1 MRAARAAGSGP
12 ERGAPPP
19 VKAAKPRRQEPVGH
33 RHCPRLQD
41 DESSSQVWPGLSL
54 PLADR
59 GDSLPWSPEG
69 RARWSQSLCHNNLNV
84 TAMGSLFIY
93 LVSIYLFQSTRSID
107 LSSIS
112 VHLIDLFY
120 YNPPNLSP
128 SSVHLI
134 YHLFQSTQ
142 LINRSIY
149 HLFQST

>member
-1 MRAARAAGSGP
+1 MPVTLSRRGETRAAWENAGDSEMRAARAAGSGP
-12 ERGAPPP
+12 ERGALTP

-59 GDSLPWSPEG
+59 GASLPWSPEE

-93 LVSIYLFQSTRSID
+93 LFSIAL
-107 LSSIS
+107 SIS
-112 VHLIDLFY
+112 VHPID
-120 YNPPNLSP
+120 
-128 SSVHLI
+128 
-134 YHLFQSTQ
+134 
-142 LINRSIY
+142 RSII
-149 HLFQST
+149 